1 MEIPRIPRT
10 GLGLRD
16 VFSQAY
22 RAQPQK
28 AEGRREL
35 TPVESMLLRSQGVD
49 LVRQYLPSWGGGYS
63 ASRMKGFEARRS
75 DPDFREQTMR
85 VGDYPGAKFSRE
97 GVAADGARRVAQAA
111 GALTA
116 DATTQGAQNIWWF
129 INAFQAASSA
139 AAQQAMHGALGP
151 NRLLRRPG
159 IPGAPTGAPFR
170 HSNYAVAATFPVV
183 LGASA
188 AVGNLFRQ
196 PGYAAILPSEE
207 DRRESDSPL
216 VEVPLRA
223 IGMTGRLLPFDDFS
237 QERPDVSRGEYEA
250 YKAYLFGS
258 PMPVKLNADG
268 IHGAEINLLG
278 RSIPLLTG
286 VLPVA
291 GGVLGGAVGLRMAG
305 KRLAASGQR
314 NKFQTASGMDT
325 TIEKLKQRQNEVERA
340 VERLDRRGQ
349 PESAR
354 AAQAWTKA
362 RGEAQ
367 ERLERTTR
375 TIDRSKGRRQ
385 QATNR
390 VEDAL
395 LLGALGGSSAGLSV
409 TAAGAQLLEQVRR
422 AQNMEENRRREAEL
436 AAVETEQLPPA

>member
-1 MEIPRIPRT
+1 MRIPRT

-28 AEGRREL
+28 AEGGREL

-63 ASRMKGFEARRS
+63 PSRTRAFEARRS

-97 GVAADGARRVAQAA
+97 GVVADGARRAAQAA

-139 AAQQAMHGALGP
+139 AAQQAMHGVLGP
-151 NRLLRRPG
+151 SKVLRRPG
-159 IPGAPTGAPFR
+159 IPGAPAGAPFR

-196 PGYAAILPSEE
+196 PGYAAVLPSED
-207 DRRESDSPL
+207 DRRESDNPL
-216 VEVPLRA
+216 VEAPLRA

-237 QERPDVSRGEYEA
+237 QERPDVSRGEYES

-258 PMPVKLNADG
+258 PMPVKFNADG
-268 IHGAEINLLG
+268 IHGAEVNLLG

-291 GGVLGGAVGLRMAG
+291 GGVLGGAIGLRMAG
-305 KRLAASGQR
+305 KRLAASGQV
-314 NKFQTASGMDT
+314 NKFQSASGMDA
-325 TIEKLKQRQNEVERA
+325 TIEKLKQRQSEAVYA
-340 VERLDRRGQ
+340 VERLDRHGRPG
-349 PESAR
+349 SAK
-354 AAQAWTKA
+354 AAQAWDKA
-362 RGEAQ
+362 RSEAQ
-367 ERLERTTR
+367 ERVERTTR
-375 TIDRSKGRRQ
+375 TIDRGIGRRQ
-385 QATNR
+385 RAASR
-390 VEDAL
+390 VEDSL

-422 AQNMEENRRREAEL
+422 AQAMEANRSRETEL
-436 AAVETEQLPPA
+436 ALPETEQLEPA